1 MGFEPGAVGQSDGFQ
16 RGHDLPL
23 SQGMPG
29 QAGGHGDVLGS
40 GQGGDEVV
48 VLEDESHVA
57 GAEGSTLG
65 RRHGSNHRA
74 QEADL
79 AAGGLVQSRH
89 GVQQRR
95 LTRSRGPHHRGETAL
110 RQVGINPVQGN
121 HLGILAPRD
130 VVDAGQCPHRDRRA
144 AGSIGVDDLLRCP

>member
-1 MGFEPGAVGQSDGFQ
+1 MGDHDDGRALLSQAAQPVQDHLPGAQVEG
-16 RGHDLPL
+16 
-23 SQGMPG
+23 
-29 QAGGHGDVLGS
+29 AGGF
-40 GQGGDEVV
+40 
-48 VLEDESHVA
+48 
-57 GAEGSTLG
+57 
-65 RRHGSNHRA
+65 
-74 QEADL
+74 
-79 AAGGLVQSRH
+79 VQSRH